1 MPILHEPNALD
12 ANMKFADS
20 ASQLQRVLEQQLPSL
35 QHLRIETLIGF
46 SEDHDVRLDYP
57 FTFNLRGATLPG
69 LYTLVVVDT
78 VVHFDLPLCRN
89 LRFLHLEH
97 REDDSPQMFLPDFL
111 TILRNCTVLECLWED
126 RYITCSYPGET
137 VAPPVLSLMNHRQLQ
152 KLRFREHPSVMHRIL
167 SSLVIPEHVSVV
179 AAGATHDRLPG
190 GVILEML
197 PDDRAKLPILRR
209 ATYVGVTHSV
219 KNECRV
225 YGGTSGLNGS
235 ELRLEVGPIHAYTLG
250 NVGQRKPDG
259 VLFDTMVQQAV
270 HIFHGSP
277 VKTLSV
283 SGSLEQVMGSAW
295 LTAFS
300 LFPDVE
306 SLTIQEIR
314 DKPEDYI
321 HDLCVALTSP
331 ARTASPRQE
340 LVFPRLLDFTFQAAV
355 HESEML
361 HELCNCFSMRDQNG
375 AQMLRKMKFILT
387 SETNWSEA
395 AMQGIRCGLAYFAK
409 DVDLTVNGVGPGP
422 LTANVGGSGSNGH

>member
-35 QHLRIETLIGF
+35 QHLRIET
-46 SEDHDVRLDYP
+46 DVRLDYP
-57 FTFNLRGATLPG
+57 FTFNLRGTKLPG

-197 PDDRAKLPILRR
+197 PDDRAKLPILRC

-225 YGGTSGLNGS
+225 YGGTSGLDGS

-422 LTANVGGSGSNGH
+422 LTANVGGSGSTGQ

>member
-1 MPILHEPNALD
+1 MEHTPTNDFFEFPVKCDGWYEDQVACRRMNGDRVHLPASDIQKLMPILREPYALD

-57 FTFNLRGATLPG
+57 FTFNLRGAALPG
-69 LYTLVVVDT
+69 LYTLV
-78 VVHFDLPLCRN
+78 
-89 LRFLHLEH
+89 
-97 REDDSPQMFLPDFL
+97 
-111 TILRNCTVLECLWED
+111 D

-152 KLRFREHPSVMHRIL
+152 ELRFREHPSVMHRIL

-179 AAGATHDRLPG
+179 AAGATHNRLPG

-197 PDDRAKLPILRR
+197 PDDRAKLPILRC

-235 ELRLEVGPIHAYTLG
+235 EFRLEVGPIHAYTMTLG
-250 NVGQRKPDG
+250 NVGERKPDG
-259 VLFDTMVQQAV
+259 VLIDTMVQQARKPGADDGFDV
-270 HIFHGSP
+270 AHR
-277 VKTLSV
+277 VQ
-283 SGSLEQVMGSAW
+283 SL
-295 LTAFS
+295 
-300 LFPDVE
+300 PDVE

-331 ARTASPRQE
+331 ARTASRRQE

-361 HELCNCFSMRDQNG
+361 HGLCNCFAMRAQNG

-387 SETNWSEA
+387 SETKWSEA
-395 AMQGIRCGLAYFAK
+395 AMQSTRCVLVYFAK
-409 DVDLTVNGVGPGP
+409 DVDLTVNGVGPRP
-422 LTANVGGSGSNGH
+422 LPGNVSGSGSNGH